1 MRGCNDVKFFNQ
13 YLCTLPFPG
22 AFQLD
27 IFLHCIFTISWL
39 ISNFAILNILKLFS
53 TAFEPL
59 NVLVKFFSWAPD
71 ITPKF
76 NTIFRIWDN
85 SVTLFFSVQ
94 IFVHLILVHLKW
106 LVLPEL
112 LISLFWIVHN
122 FILLCNQTLLQFFN
136 NQIYSITRFMQPPP
150 SQIWPTNLPWFKQIS
165 KWWFYQFNCCFLSKI
180 SF

>member
-1 MRGCNDVKFFNQ
+1 MWVQWCKIFQPISLHTTFPRSFPVRHFSALHFYHFLADFKFRNTV
-13 YLCTLPFPG
+13 Y
-22 AFQLD
+22 
-27 IFLHCIFTISWL
+27 
-39 ISNFAILNILKLFS
+39 ILKLFS

-59 NVLVKFFSWAPD
+59 NVLVKFFSCTPD

-76 NTIFRIWDN
+76 NTIFRIRDN

-112 LISLFWIVHN
+112 FISLFWIVHN

-150 SQIWPTNLPWFKQIS
+150 SLIWPTNLPWFVQIS
-165 KWWFYQFNCCFLSKI
+165 KGWLYQFNCCFLSKI
-180 SF
+180 NF